1 MSLTKATYSMIDSTT
16 VNVLDFVPPAEKA
29 LISAGTPSISV
40 TSYIQAA
47 HISLPQLGGNYQ
59 GTLYFPA
66 GKYRLDT
73 GLNISAT
80 VLTNGYGAVLDY
92 SNASATVVAITC
104 NSVSTGSQFD
114 LTFGGIRG
122 LTILGPGR
130 ANTGSK
136 GILYGDPTAGSLI
149 CHEKSF
155 QDLVISEF
163 GKGIDQGNNAYN
175 CKWINCFIY
184 RCNHGAYFATGLA
197 NSAEIVEFH
206 GCVLAE
212 CVASNMSSI
221 ANSQDIAYFGGSIDY
236 PLGSGGGGTG
246 VNLNGDTIA
255 TFYGTHFEATAGD
268 IMVRNSGPV
277 GNPTVNF
284 YGCTFTIATGGAATP
299 FIDANYIH
307 CTLVGGWVRVAAGT
321 QTNFLESADIYS
333 LLGQQL
339 IVYGTV
345 TNVFYTGASVSGNK
359 SIDNQVFTPKTI
371 VSEYKAL
378 TMFGLGTNF
387 GLYFRTAAGAPANS
401 LAGIEKGSILLNQA
415 DTKLYIN
422 TGTSSSTTW
431 TVVGTQ
437 T

>member
-1 MSLTKATYSMIDSTT
+1 MALTKATYSMIDSTV

-40 TSYIQAA
+40 TTYVQAA
-47 HISLPQLGGNYQ
+47 HNSLPQLGGNYQ

-92 SNASATVVAITC
+92 TNASATVVAITC
-104 NSVSTGSQFD
+104 NSVSSGSQFD
-114 LTFGGIRG
+114 LPFGGIRG

-136 GILYGDPTAGSLI
+136 GILYGDPTAGTLI

-184 RCNHGAYFATGLA
+184 RCNHGAYFGAGLA
-197 NSAEIVEFH
+197 NSAEVVEFH

-212 CVASNMSSI
+212 CVSSLLSSI
-221 ANSQDIAYFGGSIDY
+221 ANSQDVAFFGGSIDY
-236 PLGSGGGGTG
+236 PISGGGGGTG
-246 VNLNGDTIA
+246 VVLNGDTIA
-255 TFYGTHFEATAGD
+255 TFYGTHFEGATND

-277 GNPTVNF
+277 GNPTVNL
-284 YGCTFTIATGGAATP
+284 YGCTFTISSGGSAAP
-299 FIDANYIH
+299 FIDANYMH
-307 CTLVGGWVRVAAGT
+307 CTLIGGWVRVAAGT

-339 IVYGTV
+339 IVYGNV

-359 SIDNQVFTPKTI
+359 SVNNQLFTPVTV

-401 LAGIEKGSILLNQA
+401 LAGIEQGSILLNQA
-415 DTKLYIN
+415 DKKLYIN

>member
-1 MSLTKATYSMIDSTT
+1 MALTKATYSMIDSTV

-29 LISAGTPSISV
+29 LISAGTPSVSV
-40 TSYIQAA
+40 TTYIQAA
-47 HISLPQLGGNYQ
+47 HNSLPQLGGNYQ
-59 GTLYFPA
+59 GTLYFPV

-122 LTILGPGR
+122 LTLLGPGR

-136 GILYGDPTAGSLI
+136 GILYGDPTAGTLI

-175 CKWINCFIY
+175 CKWVNCFIS
-184 RCNHGAYFATGLA
+184 RCDHGVYFGPGLS
-197 NSAEIVEFH
+197 NSAEVVEFH
-206 GCVLAE
+206 GSVLAE
-212 CVASNMSSI
+212 CVSSLLSSI
-221 ANSQDIAYFGGSIDY
+221 SNSQDVAFFGGSIDY
-236 PLGSGGGGTG
+236 PINGTG
-246 VNLNGDTIA
+246 VVLNGDTIA
-255 TFYGTHFEATAGD
+255 TFYGTHFEGAAND
-268 IMVRNSGPV
+268 IMVRNAGPV
-277 GNPTVNF
+277 GNPSVNF
-284 YGCTFTIATGGAATP
+284 YGCTFTISSGGSAAP
-299 FIDANYIH
+299 FIDANNIH
-307 CTLVGGWVRVAAGT
+307 CTLIGGWVRVAAGT
-321 QTNFLESADIYS
+321 QLNFLESAGIYS

-345 TNVFYTGASVSGNK
+345 TNLFFTGASVSGAK
-359 SIDNQVFTPKTI
+359 SVNNQLFTPNTI
-371 VSEYKAL
+371 VTEYKAL
-378 TMFGLGTNF
+378 IMFGLGTNF
-387 GLYFRTAAGAPANS
+387 GIYFRTAVGAPANG
-401 LAGIEKGSILLNQA
+401 LAGIEQGSILLNQA

-422 TGTSSSTTW
+422 TGTSVSTTW